1 MVELIK
7 EYEEL
12 SWLKKLILALI
23 CPFAWNLYR
32 LSCSISK
39 KNVGGI
45 ILAAVFLI
53 PVVALPVAIFDVVF
67 LMIKKHVWWF

>member
-7 EYEEL
+7 EFEEL
-12 SWLKKLILALI
+12 SLLKKIVLALI
-23 CPFAWNLYR
+23 CIPAWNLYR
-32 LSCSISK
+32 LACSISK
-39 KNVGGI
+39 KSVGGI

-53 PVVALPVAIFDVVF
+53 PFVSMPVAIFDVVF